1 MQIQAGVP
9 ADLVGVLQ
17 ATILFFLVVSP
28 VIKRIFRLK
37 GAKTGLEDYG
47 DDLHGHLR
55 RGGDDP
61 LMDPFQFFYSLPV
74 IGLVFEFI
82 GYLVHILPVIA
93 PIVMKASVPI
103 GFAALCGVMCERS
116 GVVNIG
122 IEGTMLVAAFVGWT
136 AGVYLEPVLGSTV
149 WPIFGITPTL
159 LVALALAVLAGVL
172 VSLVHAWLS
181 ISVKADQII
190 SGTIINIAAFGITGY
205 LISLLSLSSPEGA
218 GQFKAWHPP
227 QVLLDLPIVGWLFD
241 TILGQG
247 PITIGLIVIVI
258 VFQIVLFR
266 TRWGLRSRAVG
277 EHPRAAETVGI
288 DVIRLR
294 YRNVMLGG
302 VLAGL
307 GGAFLSME
315 ATAAF
320 QPGMTVGK
328 GFIGLAAMI
337 VGRWTPIGAFG
348 AALLFAST
356 VGISQSILIAPP
368 AGQLGD
374 ILISLPPQ
382 FFDALPYLVT
392 IIILAGVVGRS
403 IPPAADGQPYE
414 REAAT

>member
-1 MQIQAGVP
+1 MDQFLYGIP
-9 ADLVGVLQ
+9 VLG
-17 ATILFFLVVSP
+17 FF
-28 VIKRIFRLK
+28 
-37 GAKTGLEDYG
+37 
-47 DDLHGHLR
+47 
-55 RGGDDP
+55 
-61 LMDPFQFFYSLPV
+61 
-74 IGLVFEFI
+74 FELI
-82 GYLVHILPVIA
+82 GYLIGIAPVIA

-136 AGVYLEPVLGSTV
+136 AGVYLEPVFGSTLL
-149 WPIFGITPTL
+149 PFFGATPTL
-159 LVALALAVLAGVL
+159 LIALLLAVLSGVL

-205 LISLLSLSSPEGA
+205 LISLLSTSSPEGA
-218 GQFKAWHPP
+218 GQFKKWIPP
-227 QVLLDLPIVGWLFD
+227 HALTDLPGVGWLFD

-258 VFQIVLFR
+258 AFQIALFR

-294 YRNVMLGG
+294 YRNVLLGG

-337 VGRWTPIGAFG
+337 VGRWTPLGAFG

-368 AGQLGD
+368 GGQLGD
-374 ILISLPPQ
+374 VLVSLPPQ